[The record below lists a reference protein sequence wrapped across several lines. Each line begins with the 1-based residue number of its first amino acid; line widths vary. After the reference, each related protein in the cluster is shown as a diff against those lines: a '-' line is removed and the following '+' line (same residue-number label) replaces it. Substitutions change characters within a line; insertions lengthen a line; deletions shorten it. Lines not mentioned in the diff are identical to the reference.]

1 MCVFILRAG
10 SHYYTRKIKIKK
22 RRKSL
27 NNYTTDIY
35 IKPDDLTLR
44 GLMSHICDI

>member
-1 MCVFILRAG
+1 MCVFMLRAG
-10 SHYYTRKIKIKK
+10 SHYYTKKK

-27 NNYTTDIY
+27 NNYITDIY